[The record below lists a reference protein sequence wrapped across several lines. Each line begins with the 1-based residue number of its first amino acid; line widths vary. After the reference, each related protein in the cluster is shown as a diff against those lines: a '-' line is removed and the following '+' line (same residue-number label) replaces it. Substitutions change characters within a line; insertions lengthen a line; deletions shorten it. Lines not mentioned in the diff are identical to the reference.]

1 MGKVAAIALNTF
13 REAVRNKVLY
23 FLLIFAIFMMGSS
36 MIISSLSIS
45 TPEKLIKNMGL
56 FSIDFIGFLIAM
68 FVGVY
73 MVYNELDKR
82 TIYTI
87 VSKPIGRSEFI
98 LGKFFGLLLTIYVN
112 LIIMAVFFFAV
123 IFYREATQAEVMNKA
138 LFTQGAD
145 GNYVQ
150 TTSYAWYYVTSM
162 AKSFGL
168 GVAAIL
174 GYVTEATQGLLPAIA
189 MSMLGLAIMTGFAIL
204 YSTFTTPTL
213 SAVFTFLTWIIANLN
228 EDIIRYAWR
237 LEEVHRGME
246 MTFGTKIGY
255 WFALAASHVL
265 PNLGFF
271 DLRVQVIYGI
281 GPVEA
286 RMAGTPSIDLLH
298 VLYGLVYTVGIVT
311 VACFI
316 FRRRSFK

>member
-23 FLLIFAIFMMGSS
+23 FLLIFAIFMMGFS
-36 MIISSLSIS
+36 MVISTLSIS
-45 TPEKLIKNMGL
+45 APEKLIKNMGL

-87 VSKPIGRSEFI
+87 VSKPIGRSEFV

-112 LIIMAVFFFAV
+112 VIIMAAFFFAV
-123 IFYREATQAEVMNKA
+123 LYYRQATEPEAITKA
-138 LFTQGAD
+138 LYFQNESGEW
-145 GNYVQ
+145 
-150 TTSYAWYYVTSM
+150 TTRMSLGWYYFTTVF
-162 AKSFGL
+162 KSLGL
-168 GVAAIL
+168 GIISLL
-174 GYVTEATQGLLPAIA
+174 GYTTELTQGLLQAIA
-189 MSMLGLAIMTGFAIL
+189 MSMLGLAIMTAFAIL

-228 EDIIRYAWR
+228 EDIVRYAWR
-237 LEEVHRGME
+237 LQENYRGQE
-246 MTFGTKIGY
+246 MVFADKFKY
-255 WFALAASHVL
+255 WFAMVWAHIL

-271 DLRVQVIYGI
+271 DLRTQVIYGV
-281 GPVEA
+281 GLEAA
-286 RMAGTPSIDLLH
+286 RMTEAPEIQWLH
-298 VLYGLVYTVGIVT
+298 VLYGIVYTAGVVT
-311 VACFI
+311 LACFI